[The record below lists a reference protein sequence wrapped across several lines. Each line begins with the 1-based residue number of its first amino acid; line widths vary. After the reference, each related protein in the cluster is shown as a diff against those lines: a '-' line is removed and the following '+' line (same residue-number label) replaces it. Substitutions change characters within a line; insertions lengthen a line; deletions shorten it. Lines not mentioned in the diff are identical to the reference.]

1 MARISGIYANGFGES
16 VAGVCILLTAR
27 ATSSGVVITTTAS
40 QMTGADGSYAF
51 DLRAGVYV
59 VSASG
64 AYLGVITVSAD
75 GPDGTLNDYL
85 AAYDPASLT
94 PAVVDT
100 VQELVKE
107 AQAAAKAAEDA
118 AAKAAEE
125 AKDAAADAAS
135 AKSSVDDIAKNL
147 ADMNV
152 VKSVN
157 GTTPDKDGKVTLYG
171 PYVSF
176 FDGVNEF
183 KPQVGGFDTEFV
195 YMHATRDGG
204 KLTLDLTNFTHA
216 SMIYRLRV
224 ALDAQVGLTAGI
236 TLSFKGLSAN
246 RVWDTDGIY
255 RKPVDKIYPPELAII
270 DIWRAPGSTIPIVQI
285 VYSGT
290 KP

>member
-1 MARISGIYANGFGES
+1 MARISGIYANGFGEP

-27 ATSSGVVITTTAS
+27 ATSSGVVMTTTAS

-59 VSASG
+59 VTASG

-75 GPDGTLNDYL
+75 SPSGTLNDYL
-85 AAYDPASLT
+85 AAYDPATLT

-107 AQAAAKAAEDA
+107 AQEAAKAAEDA
-118 AAKAAEE
+118 
-125 AKDAAADAAS
+125 AAS

-147 ADMNV
+147 ADMNL

-157 GTTPDKDGKVTLYG
+157 GTTPAEDGKVTLYG

-183 KPQVGGFDTEFV
+183 KPQVEGFDTEFFIC
-195 YMHATRDGG
+195 MQHATGV
-204 KLTLDLTNFTHA
+204 
-216 SMIYRLRV
+216 S
-224 ALDAQVGLTAGI
+224 
-236 TLSFKGLSAN
+236 
-246 RVWDTDGIY
+246 
-255 RKPVDKIYPPELAII
+255 
-270 DIWRAPGSTIPIVQI
+270 
-285 VYSGT
+285 
-290 KP
+290 

>member
-1 MARISGIYANGFGES
+1 MARISGIYANGFGEP

-27 ATSSGVVITTTAS
+27 ATSSGVVMTTTAS
-40 QMTGADGSYAF
+40 QVTAADGSYVF
-51 DLRAGVYV
+51 DLRAGVYIV
-59 VSASG
+59 TASS
-64 AYLGVITVSAD
+64 AYLGVITVSTD
-75 GPDGTLNDYL
+75 SPDGTLNDYL
-85 AAYDPASLT
+85 AAYDPATLA

-118 AAKAAEE
+118 AAKAAED

-135 AKSSVDDIAKNL
+135 AKSSVDDIAKNF
-147 ADMNV
+147 ADMNL

-157 GTTPDKDGKVTLYG
+157 GSAPDEEGKVTLYG

-176 FDGVNEF
+176 FEGVNEF
-183 KPQVGGFDTEFV
+183 KPKVEGFDTEFV
-195 YMHATRDGG
+195 YMHATRDGC

-224 ALDAQVGLTAGI
+224 ALGAQTGLTAGI
-236 TLSFKGLSAN
+236 TLSLKGISSN
-246 RVWDTDGIY
+246 RIWDTDGVY
-255 RKPVDKIYPPELAII
+255 REPADKLYPPELAII

-285 VYSGT
+285 VFSGT